1 MLTDQLINV
10 LSNYLHV
17 EYVFVIERMDE
28 NVYQTDNYI
37 KLNN

>member
-10 LSNYLHV
+10 LSNYLYV